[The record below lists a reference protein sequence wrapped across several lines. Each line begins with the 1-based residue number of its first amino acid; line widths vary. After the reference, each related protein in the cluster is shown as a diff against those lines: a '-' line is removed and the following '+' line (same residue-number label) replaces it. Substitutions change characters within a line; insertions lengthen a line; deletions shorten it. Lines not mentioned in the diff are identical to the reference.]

1 MSKGLA
7 SVLESIEKISLGLV
21 QFDFLEKEDQE
32 NFLKELI
39 RLDEETLFLAIL
51 SMCEDRTE
59 KVDFILNW
67 LRSLLRVSKTKVRWL
82 FCGFVGL
89 KILK

>member
-1 MSKGLA
+1 MG
-7 SVLESIEKISLGLV
+7 
-21 QFDFLEKEDQE
+21 E
-32 NFLKELI
+32 NRI
-39 RLDEETLFLAIL
+39 
-51 SMCEDRTE
+51 E

-67 LRSLLRVSKTKVRWL
+67 LKSLLRVSKTKVRWL

>member
-1 MSKGLA
+1 MG
-7 SVLESIEKISLGLV
+7 
-21 QFDFLEKEDQE
+21 E
-32 NFLKELI
+32 NRI
-39 RLDEETLFLAIL
+39 
-51 SMCEDRTE
+51 E

-67 LRSLLRVSKTKVRWL
+67 LKSLLRVSKTKACWL